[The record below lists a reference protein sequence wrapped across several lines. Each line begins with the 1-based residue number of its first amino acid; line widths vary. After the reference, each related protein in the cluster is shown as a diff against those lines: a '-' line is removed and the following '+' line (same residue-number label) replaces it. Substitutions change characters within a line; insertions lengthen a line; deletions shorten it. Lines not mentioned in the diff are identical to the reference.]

1 LRTGT
6 GKPGLRWRGL
16 QGRLGRWSC
25 TGLAIAAF
33 LLIAPA
39 GNAQQGGLYVAL
51 GDSIAAG
58 LGASSLSKSYVQL
71 YYGYLQ
77 SSGSGVTS
85 LLNPSR
91 PGATSTDLR
100 NQQLGSAVAVINQSS
115 DTKALTIDI
124 GLNDLLR
131 SSNCPTANAPS
142 CPFAANLRAILAALN
157 DALATDPGDETV
169 QVMENYNP
177 DIGRQNESAT
187 RQLLLGSDGK
197 VDCSGSG
204 AALGLNDLIHCISIE
219 QRAKPVDVLP
229 IFDAAGE
236 AFLDLDHLHPN
247 DAGHLAIAKA
257 FGGAAMPA
265 APPPAPP
272 CKVPKVTGKQLKSAK
287 PLIIRAHCSL
297 GRISYRYSPA
307 RKGTV
312 LAQRPRPGLE
322 RANGAA
328 VSMTVSRGRKGS
340 H

>member
-1 LRTGT
+1 MGV
-6 GKPGLRWRGL
+6 
-16 QGRLGRWSC
+16 
-25 TGLAIAAF
+25 AIAAF

-39 GNAQQGGLYVAL
+39 GSAQQGGLYVAL

-115 DTKALTIDI
+115 DTKAVTINI
-124 GLNDLLR
+124 GLNDILR
-131 SSNCPTANAPS
+131 DTRCPTANAPS

-157 DALATDPGDETV
+157 EALGSDLGDETV
-169 QVMENYNP
+169 QVLEPFNP
-177 DIGRQNESAT
+177 DVGTPNEGARRQ
-187 RQLLLGSDGK
+187 QLLGSDGK
-197 VDCSGSG
+197 VDCSGTE
-204 AALGLNDLIHCISIE
+204 AALGLNDLIRCISTE
-219 QRAKPVDVLP
+219 LGARPVDVLP

-236 AFLDLDHLHPN
+236 AFLDVDHLHPN
-247 DAGHLAIAKA
+247 DAGHLAIAQA
-257 FGGAAMPA
+257 FGGAATPA
-265 APPPAPP
+265 APPPPPP
-272 CKVPKVTGKQLKSAK
+272 CKVPKVTGKQLKTAMR
-287 PLIIRAHCSL
+287 LINRAHCSL
-297 GRISYRYSPA
+297 GRVGYRYSAA

-322 RANGAA
+322 LANGTD
-328 VSMTVSRGRKGS
+328 VNITVSRGRKS
-340 H
+340 RN